1 MMGSWWLLWMI
12 FMFFLLVSPVGYGWG
27 YRGWGPPYPTYLQ
40 RRRSQQLAA
49 SGANGPYSHE
59 SWGFGGDLLWMIFF
73 FGLLWVVI
81 ALFWSPLWF
90 R

>member
-1 MMGSWWLLWMI
+1 MMSSWWLLWMV

-59 SWGFGGDLLWMIFF
+59 SWGFGGDLLWMVFF
-73 FGLLWVVI
+73 FGLAWVVI